1 MSGWPCTCT
10 HSLSHSA
17 PPRDVANLTTCVMH
31 VRAICGAQ
39 AIEAFELAL
48 NAQSNYNAFLGR
60 GSALAM
66 MRNVRA
72 CQGSSPPPPPKNYP
86 VTLARRRRLTH
97 LLPRCDCASSCT
109 PSLAFACWLAARV
122 QLACSRWLADGIV
135 CMHLLADGLSAAC

>member
-72 CQGSSPPPPPKNYP
+72 CQGSFPPPPPKHYP
-86 VTLARRRRLTH
+86 SHTRT
-97 LLPRCDCASSCT
+97 SSS
-109 PSLAFACWLAARV
+109 PHSLAAPMRWCLLRFTITCVCVLAGGKSAAR
-122 QLACSRWLADGIV
+122 AFSLAD
-135 CMHLLADGLSAAC
+135 